1 MKVQEVHMDNT
12 DFNILFGVLMVIAL
26 VTVGLD
32 ITVWRP

>member
-1 MKVQEVHMDNT
+1 MDNK
-12 DFNILFGVLMVIAL
+12 DVSILVGVLIVIGL

>member
-1 MKVQEVHMDNT
+1 MDNT
-12 DFNILFGVLMVIAL
+12 DFGILFGVLTVIAL

>member
-1 MKVQEVHMDNT
+1 MDDT
-12 DFNILFGVLMVIAL
+12 DFEILFGVLTVIAL